1 MKTGSA
7 AHVKKPSSGLV
18 VTILVATGCALALS
32 AIGGSLTDIGPW
44 YRALEKPEL
53 QPPDWLFAPAWTTIY
68 ALGVAAAVIS
78 WRASRTSRERAL
90 ILSLFAI
97 NGCVNV
103 LWSALFFTAKR
114 PDWALAEVGVL
125 WLSVLSLVIFLGRIK
140 PLAGALMLPYLL
152 WVGFASYINY
162 EVARLNGPF
171 GA

>member
-1 MKTGSA
+1 MENASPAQAG
-7 AHVKKPSSGLV
+7 KPSSGLAI
-18 VTILVATGCALALS
+18 TILVAIGCAMALS
-32 AIGGSLTDIGPW
+32 AVGGSLTDIGPW
-44 YRALEKPEL
+44 YRALEKPDL

-125 WLSVLSLVIFLGRIK
+125 WLSVLALVVFLGRIR

-171 GA
+171 GG